1 MNNQTDIDL
10 QEMIMNYEVIEMHYF
25 VKHITSEGWL
35 SAFSPQKPAFLK
47 LGACFIWDAKIHM
60 YSYVKTRRRHGASE
74 IFSSTFDKI
83 VIQPKSKPIRLR
95 SRQNPPRTW

>member
-47 LGACFIWDAKIHM
+47 SLGLVSSGCKNTYVFLCEDA
-60 YSYVKTRRRHGASE
+60 
-74 IFSSTFDKI
+74 
-83 VIQPKSKPIRLR
+83 
-95 SRQNPPRTW
+95 